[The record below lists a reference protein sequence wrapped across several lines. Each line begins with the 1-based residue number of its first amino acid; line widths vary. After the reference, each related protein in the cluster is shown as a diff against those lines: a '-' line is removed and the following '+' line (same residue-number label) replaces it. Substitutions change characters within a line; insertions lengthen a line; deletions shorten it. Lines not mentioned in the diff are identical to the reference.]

1 MVLSDVS
8 HGLRRAFFL
17 LPPSLG
23 LPLKLLLL
31 LFPRLRF
38 GALLMSADD
47 DAMMI
52 TPDAENFDSDDGA
65 KATAEVPNGKKGLT
79 TPTLFNH
86 HLDVETF
93 RVCASSPATSSG
105 RSKSLAPARAVGK
118 QEVEDLRLQFG

>member
-1 MVLSDVS
+1 MPWFASCL
-8 HGLRRAFFL
+8 LL

-52 TPDAENFDSDDGA
+52 TPDDDNFDSDDGA

-93 RVCASSPATSSG
+93 RVCASSSNIIRPVQVVGSCPCRRKT
-105 RSKSLAPARAVGK
+105 RS
-118 QEVEDLRLQFG
+118 